1 MIIISEVKQLPLWG
15 KIIYGTGSGGFSL
28 IDRVLITW
36 LFYYYITSPLEGV
49 EALMPPFAFGVIMF
63 IGRAIDAVADPVIA
77 RWSDNHKSRMG
88 RRMPFMLFSGVAY
101 AAVFI
106 LLFYPPVAETSAL
119 NSVYLAVLL
128 GIYFALFTA
137 YVGPYLA
144 LLPEL
149 ARSTKDRVDLA
160 TFRAVFMLLGVGIA
174 LIGSGMLIGTLGF
187 HGMVWAMAGLGLVL
201 LYLPLL
207 IKEKDY
213 ADAKPATL
221 SLIKAVTTTFKNKAF
236 TVYLAGNVTFW
247 LGFNIITL
255 NLPLYVTILLGGT
268 EDETSI
274 YFGLA
279 FVVALLFF
287 PVVNI
292 FSKKLG
298 LKAVMM
304 FALVAFMVLLP
315 LFFFLGQPMIGL
327 SPEVFGYIIMG
338 LAGLPLAVIFIVP
351 EAIVAEVSDLEENL
365 SGQRREAMYFG
376 AQGFI
381 LKLALGLSTIITG
394 TLLQLFGSTA
404 AQPLGIQLT
413 GPVSALFIL
422 VGVVV
427 FTRYPEKEVR
437 AFERNRG
444 TSSLSQ

>member
-1 MIIISEVKQLPLWG
+1 LSKTAVKQLSLWG
-15 KIIYGTGSGGFSL
+15 KIAYGTGAGGFSL

-49 EALMPPFAFGVIMF
+49 DALMPPFVFGMIMF
-63 IGRAIDAVADPVIA
+63 FGRVIDAVADPVIA
-77 RWSDNHKSRMG
+77 RWSDNYSGRLG

-106 LLFYPPVAETSAL
+106 LLFYPPVAAQSAW
-119 NSVYLAVLL
+119 NSIYVAVML
-128 GIYFALFTA
+128 GLYFILFTA
-137 YVGPYLA
+137 YVCPYLA

-149 ARSTKDRVDLA
+149 ARSTRDRVDLA
-160 TFRAVFMLLGVGIA
+160 TFKAVFSLLGVGVA
-174 LIGSGMLIGTLGF
+174 LIGAGILIGMLSF
-187 HGMVWAMAGLGLVL
+187 HGMVWVLATLGLVL

-207 IKEKDY
+207 IRERDY
-213 ADAKPATL
+213 AEAKPATL
-221 SLIKAVTTTFKNKAF
+221 GLIEAITTTFKNRAF
-236 TVYLAGNVTFW
+236 LIYLIGNVTFW

-255 NLPLYVTILLGGT
+255 NIPLYVTILLRGT

-292 FSKKLG
+292 LAKKLG
-298 LKAVMM
+298 LKVMM
-304 FALVAFMVLLP
+304 MFSLVAFLILLP
-315 LFFFLGQPMIGL
+315 LFFFLGQSLFGL
-327 SPEVFGYIIMG
+327 APETVAYILMG

-351 EAIVAEVSDLEENL
+351 DAIVAAVSDLEEKL

-381 LKLALGLSTIITG
+381 LKLALGLSTVITG
-394 TLLQLFGSTA
+394 ALLQFFGSTV

-413 GPVSALFIL
+413 GPVSAVFIL
-422 VGVVV
+422 AGVII
-427 FTRYPEKEVR
+427 FSRYPEKEVQAYR
-437 AFERNRG
+437 QG
-444 TSSLSQ
+444 KTG

>member
-1 MIIISEVKQLPLWG
+1 MNQVKQLPLWG
-15 KIIYGTGSGGFSL
+15 KIIYGAGSGGFSL

-49 EALMPPFAFGVIMF
+49 EALMPPFAFGIIMF
-63 IGRAIDAVADPVIA
+63 LGRAIDAVADPVIA
-77 RWSDNHKSRMG
+77 RWSDNHQGKMG
-88 RRMPFMLFSGVAY
+88 RRLPFMLFSGVAY

-106 LLFYPPVAETSAL
+106 ALFYPPIAENSPL
-119 NSVYLAVLL
+119 NSVFLAVML
-128 GIYFALFTA
+128 GLYFTLFTA

-149 ARSTKDRVDLA
+149 ARTARDRVDLA

-174 LIGSGMLIGTLGF
+174 LIGSGILIGMFGF
-187 HGMVWAMAGLGLVL
+187 HGMVWILAALGLIL
-201 LYLPLL
+201 LYLPML

-213 ADAKPATL
+213 AEAKPATL
-221 SLIKAVTTTFKNKAF
+221 GLLEAVKTTFRNRPF
-236 TVYLAGNVTFW
+236 VIYLIGNVTFW

-255 NLPLYVTILLGGT
+255 NLPLYVTILMGGT
-268 EDETSI
+268 EDDTSI

-279 FVVALLFF
+279 FVVALIFF

-292 FSKKLG
+292 LSKKIG

-304 FALVAFMVLLP
+304 FALVAFLVLLP
-315 LFFFLGQPMIGL
+315 LFYFLGQPVFSL
-327 SPEVFGYIIMG
+327 TPEVFGYILMG

-351 EAIVAEVSDLEENL
+351 DAIVAEVSDLEIKL

-381 LKLALGLSTIITG
+381 LKLAMGLSTVITSA
-394 TLLQLFGSTA
+394 LLQFFGSTA
-404 AQPLGIQLT
+404 AEPLGIQLT
-413 GPVSALFIL
+413 GPVSAVFIL
-422 VGVVV
+422 VGVIV

-437 AFERNRG
+437 AYRR
-444 TSSLSQ
+444 

>member
-1 MIIISEVKQLPLWG
+1 MNQVKQLPLWG
-15 KIIYGTGSGGFSL
+15 KVIYGSGSGGFSL

-36 LFYYYITSPLEGV
+36 LFYYYITSPLDGV
-49 EALMPPFAFGVIMF
+49 EALMPPFAFGIIMF
-63 IGRAIDAVADPVIA
+63 LGRAIDAVADPVIA
-77 RWSDNHKSRMG
+77 RWSDNHRGKMG
-88 RRMPFMLFSGVAY
+88 RRMPFMFFSGVAY

-106 LLFYPPVAETSAL
+106 VLFYPPIAENSPL
-119 NSVYLAVLL
+119 NSVFLAVML
-128 GIYFALFTA
+128 GLYFTLFTA
-137 YVGPYLA
+137 YVCPYLA

-149 ARSTKDRVDLA
+149 ARTAKDRVDLA

-174 LIGSGMLIGTLGF
+174 LIGSGILIGMFSF
-187 HGMVWAMAGLGLVL
+187 HAMVWIMAILGLVM
-201 LYLPLL
+201 LYLPML

-213 ADAKPATL
+213 AVAKPATL
-221 SLIKAVTTTFKNKAF
+221 GLVEAISTTFKNYAF
-236 TVYLAGNVTFW
+236 VIYLIGNVTFW

-279 FVVALLFF
+279 FVIALLFF

-292 FSKKLG
+292 MSKKVG

-304 FALVAFMVLLP
+304 FALVAFLILLP
-315 LFFFLGQPMIGL
+315 LFFFLGQPVFGL
-327 SPEVFGYIIMG
+327 APEVFGYIIMG

-351 EAIVAEVSDLEENL
+351 EAIVAEVSDLEEKL
-365 SGQRREAMYFG
+365 SGQQREAMYFG

-381 LKLALGLSTIITG
+381 LKLALGLSTIVTSI
-394 TLLQLFGSTA
+394 LLQLFGSTA
-404 AQPLGIQLT
+404 AEPLGIQLT
-413 GPVSALFIL
+413 GPVSAAFIL
-422 VGVVV
+422 VGVIV

-437 AFERNRG
+437 SYRRQN
-444 TSSLSQ
+444 

>member
-1 MIIISEVKQLPLWG
+1 MKEIKQLPLWG

-36 LFYYYITSPLEGV
+36 LFYYYITSPIEGV
-49 EALMPPFAFGVIMF
+49 EALMPPFAFGIIMF
-63 IGRAIDAVADPVIA
+63 LGRAVDAVADPVIA
-77 RWSDNHKSRMG
+77 RWSDNYKSRLG

-101 AAVFI
+101 AAVFVA
-106 LLFYPPVAETSAL
+106 LFYPPVAETSAV
-119 NSVYLAVLL
+119 NTVYLAVLL
-128 GIYFALFTA
+128 GVYFTLFTA
-137 YVGPYLA
+137 YVCPYLA

-160 TFRAVFMLLGVGIA
+160 TFRAVFMLLGVGVA
-174 LIGSGMLIGTLGF
+174 LIGSGILIGMIGF
-187 HGMVWAMAGLGLVL
+187 HGMVWIMAVLGMVL
-201 LYLPLL
+201 LYLPLI

-213 ADAKPATL
+213 AEAEPATL
-221 SLIKAVTTTFKNKAF
+221 GLIEAISTTFKNHAF
-236 TVYLAGNVTFW
+236 VIYLIGNVTFW

-255 NLPLYVTILLGGT
+255 NLPLYVTVLLGGT
-268 EDETSI
+268 EDEVSI
-274 YFGLA
+274 FFGLA

-292 FSKKLG
+292 MSKKVG

-315 LFFFLGQPMIGL
+315 LFFVLGQPVLGL
-327 SPEVFGYIIMG
+327 TPEIFGYILMT
-338 LAGLPLAVIFIVP
+338 LVGLPLAVIFIIP
-351 EAIVAEVSDLEENL
+351 DAIVAEVSDLEEKL
-365 SGQRREAMYFG
+365 SGQKREAMYFG

-394 TLLQLFGSTA
+394 ALLQLFGSTA
-404 AQPLGIQLT
+404 AEPLGIQLT

-422 VGVVV
+422 IGVLV
-427 FTRYPEKEVR
+427 FSRYPEKEVR
-437 AFERNRG
+437 AFKKER
-444 TSSLSQ
+444 

>member
-1 MIIISEVKQLPLWG
+1 MNQVKQLPLWG

-49 EALMPPFAFGVIMF
+49 EALMPPFAFGIIMF
-63 IGRAIDAVADPVIA
+63 LGRAIDAVADPVIA
-77 RWSDNHKSRMG
+77 RWSDNYQGKMG
-88 RRMPFMLFSGVAY
+88 RRLPFMLFSGVAY

-106 LLFYPPVAETSAL
+106 ALFYPPLAENSPL
-119 NSVYLAVLL
+119 NSVYLAVML
-128 GIYFALFTA
+128 GLYFTLFTA
-137 YVGPYLA
+137 YVCPYLA

-149 ARSTKDRVDLA
+149 ARTAKDRVDLA
-160 TFRAVFMLLGVGIA
+160 TFRAIFMLLGVGVA
-174 LIGSGMLIGTLGF
+174 LIGSGILIGMFSF
-187 HGMVWAMAGLGLVL
+187 HGMVWIMAFFGLIM
-201 LYLPLL
+201 LYLPVF

-213 ADAKPATL
+213 AEAKPATL
-221 SLIKAVTTTFKNKAF
+221 GLAEAIRTTFKNHAF
-236 TVYLAGNVTFW
+236 VIYLIGNVTFW

-268 EDETSI
+268 EDDTSI

-279 FVVALLFF
+279 FVVALIFF

-292 FSKKLG
+292 LSKKIG

-304 FALVAFMVLLP
+304 FALVAFLVLLP
-315 LFFFLGQPMIGL
+315 FFYFLGQPMLGL
-327 SPEVFGYIIMG
+327 TPEVFGYILMG

-351 EAIVAEVSDLEENL
+351 DAIVAEVSDLEIKL

-381 LKLALGLSTIITG
+381 LKLAMGLSTVITSA
-394 TLLQLFGSTA
+394 LLQFFGSTA
-404 AQPLGIQLT
+404 AEPLGIQLT
-413 GPVSALFIL
+413 GPVSAVFIM
-422 VGVVV
+422 VGVIV

-437 AFERNRG
+437 AYRR
-444 TSSLSQ
+444 

>member
-1 MIIISEVKQLPLWG
+1 MTQVKQLPLWG
-15 KIIYGTGSGGFSL
+15 KVIYGAGSGGFSL

-49 EALMPPFAFGVIMF
+49 EALMPPFAFGIIMF
-63 IGRAIDAVADPVIA
+63 LGRAIDAVADPVIA
-77 RWSDNHKSRMG
+77 RWSDNHRGNMG
-88 RRMPFMLFSGVAY
+88 RRLPFMLFSGVAY

-106 LLFYPPVAETSAL
+106 ALFYPPVAENSPL
-119 NSVYLAVLL
+119 NTVYLAVML
-128 GIYFALFTA
+128 GLYFTLFTA
-137 YVGPYLA
+137 YVCPYLA

-149 ARSTKDRVDLA
+149 ARTAKDRVDLA

-174 LIGSGMLIGTLGF
+174 LIGSGILIGMFSF
-187 HGMVWAMAGLGLVL
+187 HGMVWIAAFLGLIM
-201 LYLPLL
+201 LYLPML

-213 ADAKPATL
+213 AEAKPATL
-221 SLIKAVTTTFKNKAF
+221 GLNEAIRTTFKNHAF
-236 TVYLAGNVTFW
+236 VIYLIGNVTFW

-268 EDETSI
+268 EDDTSI

-279 FVVALLFF
+279 FVIALVFF

-292 FSKKLG
+292 LSKKVG

-304 FALVAFMVLLP
+304 FALVAFFVLLP
-315 LFFFLGQPMIGL
+315 FFYFLGQPMLGL
-327 SPEVFGYIIMG
+327 APEVFGYILMG

-351 EAIVAEVSDLEENL
+351 DAIVAEVSDLEIKL

-381 LKLALGLSTIITG
+381 LKLAMGLSTVITSA
-394 TLLQLFGSTA
+394 LLQFFGSTA
-404 AQPLGIQLT
+404 AEPLGIQLT

-422 VGVVV
+422 VGVIV

-437 AFERNRG
+437 AYRR
-444 TSSLSQ
+444 

>member
-1 MIIISEVKQLPLWG
+1 MNQVKQLPFWG

-49 EALMPPFAFGVIMF
+49 EALMPPFAFGIIMF
-63 IGRAIDAVADPVIA
+63 LGRAIDAVADPVIA
-77 RWSDNHKSRMG
+77 RWSDNHQGKMG
-88 RRMPFMLFSGVAY
+88 RRLPFMLFSGVAY

-106 LLFYPPVAETSAL
+106 ALFYPPVAENSPL
-119 NSVYLAVLL
+119 NSVFLAVML
-128 GIYFALFTA
+128 GLYFTLFTA
-137 YVGPYLA
+137 YVCPYLA

-149 ARSTKDRVDLA
+149 ARSAKDRVDLA
-160 TFRAVFMLLGVGIA
+160 TFRAIFMLLGVGIA
-174 LIGSGMLIGTLGF
+174 LIGSGILIGMFSF
-187 HGMVWAMAGLGLVL
+187 HGMVWIMAILGLIM
-201 LYLPLL
+201 LYLPML

-213 ADAKPATL
+213 AEAKPATL
-221 SLIKAVTTTFKNKAF
+221 GLTEAISTTFKNHAF
-236 TVYLAGNVTFW
+236 VIYLIGNVTFW

-268 EDETSI
+268 EDDTSI

-279 FVVALLFF
+279 FVVALIFF

-292 FSKKLG
+292 LSKRIG

-304 FALVAFMVLLP
+304 FALVAFLVLLP
-315 LFFFLGQPMIGL
+315 LFYFLGQPMLGL
-327 SPEVFGYIIMG
+327 TPEVFGYILMG

-351 EAIVAEVSDLEENL
+351 DAIVAEVSDLEIKL

-381 LKLALGLSTIITG
+381 LKLAMGLSTVITSA
-394 TLLQLFGSTA
+394 LLQFFGSTA
-404 AQPLGIQLT
+404 AEPLGIQLT
-413 GPVSALFIL
+413 GPVSAIFIL
-422 VGVVV
+422 IGVIV
-427 FTRYPEKEVR
+427 FSRYPEKEVR
-437 AFERNRG
+437 AYRR
-444 TSSLSQ
+444 

>member
-1 MIIISEVKQLPLWG
+1 MNQVKQLPFWG

-49 EALMPPFAFGVIMF
+49 EALMPPFAFGIIMF
-63 IGRAIDAVADPVIA
+63 LGRAIDAVADPVIA
-77 RWSDNHKSRMG
+77 RWSDNHQGKMG
-88 RRMPFMLFSGVAY
+88 RRLPFMLFSGVAY

-106 LLFYPPVAETSAL
+106 ALFYPPVAENSPL
-119 NSVYLAVLL
+119 NSVFLAVML
-128 GIYFALFTA
+128 GLYFTLFTA
-137 YVGPYLA
+137 YVCPYLA

-149 ARSTKDRVDLA
+149 ARTAKDRVDLA
-160 TFRAVFMLLGVGIA
+160 TFRAIFMLLGVGIA
-174 LIGSGMLIGTLGF
+174 LIGSGILIGMFSF
-187 HGMVWAMAGLGLVL
+187 HGMVWIMAFLGLIM
-201 LYLPLL
+201 LYLPML
-207 IKEKDY
+207 IKERDY
-213 ADAKPATL
+213 AEAKPATL
-221 SLIKAVTTTFKNKAF
+221 GLTEAIRTTFKNHAF
-236 TVYLAGNVTFW
+236 VIYLIGNVTFW

-268 EDETSI
+268 EDDTSI

-279 FVVALLFF
+279 FVVALIFF

-292 FSKKLG
+292 LSKKIG

-304 FALVAFMVLLP
+304 FALVAFLVLLP
-315 LFFFLGQPMIGL
+315 LFYFLGQPMLGL
-327 SPEVFGYIIMG
+327 TPEVFGYILMG

-351 EAIVAEVSDLEENL
+351 DAIVAEVSDLEIKL

-381 LKLALGLSTIITG
+381 LKLAMGLSTVITSA
-394 TLLQLFGSTA
+394 LLQFFGSTA
-404 AQPLGIQLT
+404 AEPLGIQLT
-413 GPVSALFIL
+413 GPVSAVFIL
-422 VGVVV
+422 VGVIV

-437 AFERNRG
+437 AYRR
-444 TSSLSQ
+444 

>member
-1 MIIISEVKQLPLWG
+1 MGKVKPLPLWG
-15 KIIYGTGSGGFSL
+15 KIIYGAGSGGFSL

-49 EALMPPFAFGVIMF
+49 EALMPPFAFGIIMF
-63 IGRAIDAVADPVIA
+63 LGRAIDALADPVIA
-77 RWSDNHKSRMG
+77 RWSDNHGGRLG

-128 GIYFALFTA
+128 GIYFTLFTA

-149 ARSTKDRVDLA
+149 ARTTRDRVDLA
-160 TFRAVFMLLGVGIA
+160 TFRAVFSLLGVGLA
-174 LIGSGMLIGTLGF
+174 LIGSGILIGMFGF
-187 HGMVWAMAGLGLVL
+187 HGMVWTVAAVGLVL

-213 ADAKPATL
+213 AEAKPATL
-221 SLIKAVTTTFKNKAF
+221 GLIEAISTTFKNRPF
-236 TVYLAGNVTFW
+236 VIYLIGNVTFW
-247 LGFNIITL
+247 LGFNIITI
-255 NLPLYVTILLGGT
+255 NLPLYVTVLLGGT
-268 EDETSI
+268 EDDTSI
-274 YFGLA
+274 YFGIV

-292 FSKKLG
+292 ASKKLG
-298 LKAVMM
+298 LKAVML

-315 LFFFLGQPMIGL
+315 LFFFLGQPMLGFT
-327 SPEVFGYIIMG
+327 PEVFGYILMG
-338 LAGLPLAVIFIVP
+338 LAGLPVAVILIVP
-351 EAIVAEVSDLEENL
+351 DAIVAAVSDLEEKL

-381 LKLALGLSTIITG
+381 LKLALGISAIITG
-394 TLLQLFGSTA
+394 GLLQLYGSTIG
-404 AQPLGIQLT
+404 QPLGIQLT
-413 GPVSALFIL
+413 GPVAALFIL
-422 VGVVV
+422 VGVIV
-427 FTRYPEKEVR
+427 FSRYPEQEVR
-437 AFERNRG
+437 AFEQQSTG
-444 TSSLSQ
+444 AES